1 MIMIMIARRISSS
14 NIELIK
20 AHIEHSSMCARGVN
34 LHHLQH
40 YANFMLLYY
49 VLNLFHN
56 LPFIYLWMNEW
67 WYGSDS
73 LDSFIHSFV
82 HSLFDEDGIQV
93 DKMRQ
98 IVYNIPYEANAM
110 ITGPP
115 PSATLMLS
123 SGITFPLASS
133 CWIIPG
139 TLLCYMG
146 CSWERGMR
154 FGNMLV
160 DRVGMGL
167 ISLFM
172 WCVKYVKVQFR
183 YLMCCWGVPAADDES
198 RMDKKM

>member
-1 MIMIMIARRISSS
+1 MFWICSIIF
-14 NIELIK
+14 
-20 AHIEHSSMCARGVN
+20 HSS
-34 LHHLQH
+34 
-40 YANFMLLYY
+40 
-49 VLNLFHN
+49 
-56 LPFIYLWMNEW
+56 ISEWMNDDMDPIRW
-67 WYGSDS
+67 
-73 LDSFIHSFV
+73 IHSFIRLCIRCSMKMGSKWIKWGRLCIIS
-82 HSLFDEDGIQV
+82 HSRR
-93 DKMRQ
+93 MRWSDH
-98 IVYNIPYEANAM
+98 VPHL
-110 ITGPP
+110 P
-115 PSATLMLS
+115 TLMLS